1 MRYIVSEGAVGPK
14 GRTVRCAHC
23 GHQWFQAGEEGL
35 DEALF
40 DDDLPATGGYEDAF
54 KEPVAEDDEIDFQS
68 ILQKEI
74 ESAPIPEGV
83 KPIQEEYDPVA
94 AQLGPQPKDEPKLP
108 SGAKLS
114 GFMTAALIWIFI
126 LAGLLF
132 AQPMISRAFPP
143 SNMVYSLI
151 GMKPVMPGE
160 GLTLDGLH
168 AEIDDGKI
176 SMRGTVINLRET
188 DLKVPA
194 IMASIVDQN
203 EKVID
208 QVLIPPPI
216 ARIKAEGQA
225 SFDAL
230 YPKIPDGATN
240 VTFAFSFIKVK
251 PQAPVV
257 PDAPPPEKVG
267 ETQHR
272 DEPAAP
278 ETVDEAEHE
287 PSAAADHEPEHH

>member
-1 MRYIVSEGAVGPK
+1 MRYIVSEGAVGPR

-23 GHQWFQAGEEGL
+23 GHQWFQDGEEGL

-40 DDDLPATGGYEDAF
+40 DDDLPSTGQYEDSF
-54 KEPVAEDDEIDFQS
+54 RQPEPADEDDVDFQS

-83 KPIQEEYDPVA
+83 KPVHEENDPVL
-94 AQLGPQPKDEPKLP
+94 AQLGPQPKKESGLP

-114 GFMTAALIWIFI
+114 GFMTAALVWIFI

-132 AQPMISRAFPP
+132 AQPAISRAFPP
-143 SNMVYSLI
+143 SNMVYSLL

-160 GLTLDGLH
+160 GMALDGLR
-168 AEIDDGKI
+168 AEIADGKI
-176 SMRGTVINLRET
+176 SMRGTIINLRET
-188 DLKVPA
+188 DMNVPA
-194 IMASIVDQN
+194 VMASIVDRN
-203 EKVID
+203 EKIID

-225 SFDAL
+225 SFDAA

-251 PQAPVV
+251 PRPS
-257 PDAPPPEKVG
+257 
-267 ETQHR
+267 
-272 DEPAAP
+272 AAP
-278 ETVDEAEHE
+278 E
-287 PSAAADHEPEHH
+287 PEPEHP